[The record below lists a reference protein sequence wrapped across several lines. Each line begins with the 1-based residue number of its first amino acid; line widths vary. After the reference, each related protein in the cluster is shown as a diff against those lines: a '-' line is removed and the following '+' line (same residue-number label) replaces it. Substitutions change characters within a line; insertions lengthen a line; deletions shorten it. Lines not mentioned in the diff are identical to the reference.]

1 MAVASI
7 RPFYRSRPQEYFR
20 AAPKLLAAGS
30 VPARGSQ
37 NYQAGVNHP
46 LRAISV
52 AGRVQYGAWAPCDT
66 DNFHFS
72 IEPCMFGFGHR
83 RLAVPLP
90 GTPRTNCSASI
101 LLEVR
106 VPAGDWTCRS
116 QRHNAQQ
123 LCICHN
129 QFFFAPPQKLAC
141 CIDEH
146 GHGSPAIGRL
156 SNIP

>member
-106 VPAGDWTCRS
+106 VSFDCTPYPDSCLRLHF
-116 QRHNAQQ
+116 HNVCLQCLNVCDTVFLQ
-123 LCICHN
+123 EGT
-129 QFFFAPPQKLAC
+129 LARN
-141 CIDEH
+141 
-146 GHGSPAIGRL
+146 GHL
-156 SNIP
+156 SDR